1 MEVVNDPIITNKLVS
16 RLKAYIDSFES
27 NGTPFEKIFNN
38 DKIKYDCYDNN
49 FFCFKMH
56 CDHRRTFRLLYRF
69 IRKAIGYDIE
79 PHMLVL
85 KRDTSKSK
93 RGYLE
98 QFEKYVKN
106 YGRLKYAKPDF
117 EP

>member
-1 MEVVNDPIITNKLVS
+1 MEVTDDPIITDKLVS

-27 NGTPFEKIFNN
+27 SGIPFEKIFNN

-56 CDHRRTFRLLYRF
+56 CDHHKTFRLLYRF
-69 IRKAIGYDIE
+69 IRKTVGYNIE

-85 KRDTSKSK
+85 KRDTNKSK
-93 RGYLE
+93 REYLD
-98 QFEKYVKN
+98 QFEKYAKS
-106 YGRLKYAKPDF
+106 YGKDK
-117 EP
+117 